1 MSFKEISFREKT
13 SWDRIV
19 SSFCCFEIY
28 YLHGYVSAFRA
39 HGDGEPLLIYYN
51 NNGCRAINVVMV
63 RDLGDIPRLHLSK
76 GELFDLVTPY
86 GYGGFLIEGELPDSF
101 VDEYQAFC
109 LENKFLTEFTRM
121 APFVPVVHPYGEVL
135 HVGTTVSMD
144 TSSVQVIK
152 KNLSSKNRNMIR
164 KAMKNG
170 ITIHHGLSEDL
181 IDAFIPL
188 YNATMEQ
195 NAATKYYFFKKP
207 FYEDILQNL
216 KDNAL
221 IFYARKEEHIIAMAI
236 ILFANGHAHYHLSC
250 TDYQYRSLAPMNLLL
265 YEVALWCVDN
275 AINLFHLGGGVGGSK
290 TDSLFEFKKSFNRY
304 DENEYCVGKYIS
316 DNEKYQSLISGKIVT
331 DYFPGYRY
339 RNDGT

>member
-1 MSFKEISFREKT
+1 MSFKKISFREKK
-13 SWDRIV
+13 SWDGIV
-19 SSFCCFEIY
+19 SSFSHCEVY
-28 YLHGYVSAFRA
+28 YLHGYVSAFRV
-39 HGDGEPLLIYYN
+39 HGDGEPLLVYYN

-63 RDLGDIPRLHLSK
+63 RDLGAIPRLHLSK

-86 GYGGFLIEGELPDSF
+86 GYGGFLVEGELPDSF
-101 VDEYQAFC
+101 ADEYQAFC

-121 APFVPVVHPYGEVL
+121 APFVPVAHPYGEVL
-135 HVGTTVSMD
+135 HLGATVSID
-144 TSSVQVIK
+144 TTNKELIQR
-152 KNLSSKNRNMIR
+152 NLSQQNRNKIR
-164 KAMKNG
+164 KAIKNNVV
-170 ITIHHGLSEDL
+170 IHCGFDEEL

-195 NAATKYYFFKKP
+195 NVATHYYFFEKP

-304 DENEYCVGKYIS
+304 EENEYCVGKCVI
-316 DNEKYQSLISGKIVT
+316 DEAKYNTFVQDSPDTGF
-331 DYFPGYRY
+331 FPSYR
-339 RNDGT
+339 G